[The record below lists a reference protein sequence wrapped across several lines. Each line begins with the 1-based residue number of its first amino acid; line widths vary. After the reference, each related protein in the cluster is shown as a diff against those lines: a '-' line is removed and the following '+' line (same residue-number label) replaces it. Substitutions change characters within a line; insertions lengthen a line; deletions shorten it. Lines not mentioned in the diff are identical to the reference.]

1 MEVLLGSKVISLDYQ
16 VLQDWRQW
24 VTMTP
29 GREPLV
35 AFNRDKPGAVLRCE
49 LKHTVV
55 ADEGEDSK
63 SEKAGRH
70 HCQ

>member
-1 MEVLLGSKVISLDYQ
+1 
-16 VLQDWRQW
+16 
-24 VTMTP
+24 MTP

-35 AFNRDKPGAVLRCE
+35 AFNRDKPGAVLPCE

-55 ADEGEDSK
+55 ADEGGDSK
-63 SEKAGRH
+63 SEKVVRH